1 MNEPDKPE
9 GKIGMASNNAAYKV
23 DGSAFESTDV
33 VLSGRQIRQS
43 AGLAPAS
50 DHVLIKIGQG
60 TSQSIGLDEA
70 VDLNQDEPP
79 CFLSFESDRVFS
91 LTINERG
98 FEWGAGEI
106 SASDIRNYGG
116 IPDDH
121 QLILDSKGDH
131 LIDDDD
137 VVRLKAKG
145 VERIISKPMEKIC
158 IVINTVEEYVEP
170 GRFSFEELAKLAFP
184 NTEVTPNTE
193 YTVSY
198 RKGPGNKPEGSL
210 IAGESV
216 KLKKGMIFDVSETDK
231 S

>member
-1 MNEPDKPE
+1 
-9 GKIGMASNNAAYKV
+9 MAENSSTYKV
-23 DGSAFESTDV
+23 DGKAIESTDT
-33 VLSGRQIRQS
+33 VLSGRQIRQA

-50 DHVLIKIGQG
+50 DHVLIMIGQG
-60 TSQSIGLDEA
+60 TSQSIGLDET
-70 VDLNQDEPP
+70 VDLQNDEPP
-79 CFLSFESDRVFS
+79 CFVSFRSDRVFS

-98 FEWGAGEI
+98 FEWGAEEI
-106 SASDIRNYGG
+106 SESDIRAYGN
-116 IPDDH
+116 IPGD
-121 QLILDSKGDH
+121 QVLILDSKGDRP
-131 LIDDDD
+131 IEEGDA
-137 VVRLKAKG
+137 VRLKAKG
-145 VERIISKPMEKIC
+145 VERIVSKTAEKIC
-158 IVINTVEEYVEP
+158 IIVNTVEEYVEP

>member
-1 MNEPDKPE
+1 
-9 GKIGMASNNAAYKV
+9 MANNTVAYKV
-23 DGSAFESTDV
+23 DGSAFESTDA

-60 TSQSIGLDEA
+60 TSQSIGLDET
-70 VDLNQDEPP
+70 VDLKGDEPP
-79 CFLSFESDRVFS
+79 CFVSFESDRVFS

-98 FEWGAGEI
+98 FEWGADEI
-106 SASDIRNYGG
+106 SASEIRIYGN
-116 IPDDH
+116 IPEDH
-121 QLILDSKGDH
+121 ELILDSKSDRP
-131 LIDDDD
+131 IEDSD

-145 VERIISKPMEKIC
+145 VERIVSKPTEKIC
-158 IVINTVEEYVEP
+158 IIVNTVEEYVEP
-170 GRFSFEELAKLAFP
+170 GRISFEELAKLAFP

>member
-1 MNEPDKPE
+1 MANETV
-9 GKIGMASNNAAYKV
+9 AYKV
-23 DGSAFESTDV
+23 DGSAFESADAI
-33 VLSGRQIRQS
+33 LSGRQIRQS

-60 TSQSIGLDEA
+60 TTQSIGLDET
-70 VDLNQDEPP
+70 VDLNGYESTR
-79 CFLSFESDRVFS
+79 FVSFKSDRVFA

-98 FEWGAGEI
+98 FEWGADEI
-106 SASDIRNYGG
+106 SASDIRTYGG

-121 QLILDSKGDH
+121 QLILDSKGDQPIH
-131 LIDDDD
+131 DDD

-170 GRFSFEELAKLAFP
+170 GRISFEELAKLAFP

-210 IAGESV
+210 IADESV

>member
-1 MNEPDKPE
+1 MTDTA
-9 GKIGMASNNAAYKV
+9 IAYKV
-23 DGSAFESTDV
+23 DGGAFETNDAI
-33 VLSGRQIRQS
+33 LSGRQIRQA

-50 DHVLIKIGQG
+50 DHILIKVGQG
-60 TSQSIGLDEA
+60 VGQSIGLEET
-70 VDLNQDEPP
+70 VDLQGDEQP
-79 CFLSFESDRVFS
+79 CFVSFKSDRVFS

-98 FEWGAGEI
+98 FEWGAEEI
-106 SASDIRNYGG
+106 SASDIRQYGN
-116 IPDDH
+116 IPEDH
-121 QLILDSKGDH
+121 ELFLDSKRDRPIEG
-131 LIDDDD
+131 DD

-145 VERIISKPMEKIC
+145 VERILSRPIEKIC
-158 IVINTVEEYVEP
+158 IIVNTVEEYVDP
-170 GRFSFEELAKLAFP
+170 GRFSFEQLAKLAFS
-184 NTEVTPNTE
+184 NTQVTPNTE